1 MEKEAGRPE
10 IQIDMKKV
18 DDLLLAGCK
27 GTEVA
32 AYFGVHHDTL
42 YDRVLKEK
50 GMQFSQ
56 YSAEKRQKGE
66 SLLRA
71 QQFAKALGVTKEGDN
86 MMLIWLGKNRLDQT
100 DNVKQESS
108 PQDENIQQTIQN
120 AKENAKLREEI
131 KRLKEKYEPETG
143 TEHLRSEQEA

>member
-1 MEKEAGRPE
+1 MEEDTFQERIP
-10 IQIDMKKV
+10 IDMKKV

-27 GTEVA
+27 GSEVA
-32 AYFGVHHDTL
+32 AYFGVYPDTL
-42 YDRVLKEK
+42 YRRIEREK
-50 GMQFSQ
+50 GMNFAA
-56 YSAEKRQKGE
+56 YAAAKRQKGE

-71 QQFAKALGVTKEGDN
+71 QQYAKALGVTKEGDN

-100 DNVKQESS
+100 DNVKQDAS
-108 PQDENIQQTIQN
+108 PQDSNIQQTIQN
-120 AKENAKLREEI
+120 AKENAKLREEL